1 MVFPWRETVQLF
13 TVTTVSH
20 SLYTASSDCQC
31 MTNVCRSLELK
42 SGFDEQ
48 AGDRFW
54 LFFRIPPTVGVR
66 EAKSTPFES
75 ETENVLQCVRFTTRS
90 SEEKLHWTRS
100 RIPTCCHTVDTRC
113 SSTPLCPTHRN
124 VTTSVN
130 RMSLYDFYEKKKMCI
145 LILCRPR
152 VLL

>member
-1 MVFPWRETVQLF
+1 MQLF

-31 MTNVCRSLELK
+31 TPNLCRSLELK

-66 EAKSTPFES
+66 EAKSAPFER
-75 ETENVLQCVRFTTRS
+75 ETENVLQCAAALRRNCTEHDPGYLHAATR
-90 SEEKLHWTRS
+90 WTHAAAALLSARL
-100 RIPTCCHTVDTRC
+100 TG
-113 SSTPLCPTHRN
+113 
-124 VTTSVN
+124 
-130 RMSLYDFYEKKKMCI
+130 MG
-145 LILCRPR
+145 RP
-152 VLL
+152 V

>member
-1 MVFPWRETVQLF
+1 MQLF

-31 MTNVCRSLELK
+31 MTNLCRSLELK

-66 EAKSTPFES
+66 EAKSAPFES

-90 SEEKLHWTRS
+90 AEEKLHRTRS

-124 VTTSVN
+124 VTTSGN
-130 RMSLYDFYEKKKMCI
+130 RMSLYDFYEKKRCAF
-145 LILCRPR
+145 
-152 VLL
+152 

>member
-1 MVFPWRETVQLF
+1 MQLF

-31 MTNVCRSLELK
+31 MTNLCRSLELK

-66 EAKSTPFES
+66 EAKSAPFES
-75 ETENVLQCVRFTTRS
+75 ETENVLQGVRFTTRS
-90 SEEKLHWTRS
+90 AEEKLH
-100 RIPTCCHTVDTRC
+100 
-113 SSTPLCPTHRN
+113 
-124 VTTSVN
+124 
-130 RMSLYDFYEKKKMCI
+130 
-145 LILCRPR
+145 
-152 VLL
+152 